1 MTDRARRKELKS
13 AYEETALPAGVY
25 RITNA
30 AVGRTLIASTTNL
43 TAARNRFDFAVAQ
56 RMTGALDQRLKRDVQ
71 AHGFDGLSF
80 EVVETLD
87 PDPDATAET
96 LAAELKTLEALVR
109 EQFSETELY

>member
-30 AVGRTLIASTTNL
+30 AVSRTLIASTTNL
-43 TAARNRFDFAVAQ
+43 TAAKNRFDFAIAQ
-56 RMTGALDQRLKRDVQ
+56 RMAGALDQRLKRDVQ

-80 EVVETLD
+80 EIVETLE
-87 PDPDATAET
+87 PDPDASPET

-109 EQFSETELY
+109 EQLGPENLY